1 MLSKLYRIERNQVNY
16 ILKKGEGYVSKL
28 FIIRYSKNNKGFN
41 RYATVISKKIYIKA
55 VPRNK
60 LRRQIYEA
68 IRLITQEIEPSQK
81 QSDIVLIPKK
91 KIINAD
97 FNAIKED
104 LRTII
109 TNNG

>member
-16 ILKKGEGYVSKL
+16 ILKKGEGNISKL

-41 RYATVISKKIYIKA
+41 RYATVISKKIYLKA
-55 VPRNK
+55 VPRNR
-60 LRRQIYEA
+60 LRRQIYET
-68 IRLITQEIEPSQK
+68 IRLITQETEPSQK
-81 QSDIVLIPKK
+81 QLDIVLIPKK

-104 LRTII
+104 LRAII
-109 TNNG
+109 INNG